1 VRNKATESKGIAMT
15 FRLFSA
21 VLPVLVSFLFSPVA
35 VAEPPALTLAN
46 VYQKGMSL
54 EGYWVSE
61 KLDGVRAYWTGEKFL
76 SRGGHEYR
84 APDWFSRKFPAH
96 PLDGELW
103 MGRGRFAELS
113 GVVRQVVP
121 DEDDWRRVRF
131 MVFDLPDQEATFDQR
146 LARLRVL
153 IEKVGSPY
161 MALVDQ
167 QRASTHENLM
177 RRLDEVVDIGG
188 EGLMLRLGASGY
200 RIGRSNDL
208 LKVKQYQDAEAVVV
222 QHLPGKGKYEGLMG
236 SLLVELENGRQ
247 FRIGS
252 GFSDA
257 ERASPPDPG
266 TVITFKYYGYT
277 ATGLP
282 RFASFLRIRNDEPAW

>member
-1 VRNKATESKGIAMT
+1 ML

-21 VLPVLVSFLFSPVA
+21 ALPVLIFLLFCPIA
-35 VAEPPALTLAN
+35 VAKPPELTLAN

-54 EGYWVSE
+54 DGYWVSE
-61 KLDGVRAYWTGEKFL
+61 KLDGVRAYWTGERFL

-84 APDWFSRKFPAH
+84 APTWFTEGFPDH

-113 GVVRQVVP
+113 GAVRREVP
-121 DEDDWRRVRF
+121 DDNDWQRIRF
-131 MVFDLPDQEATFDQR
+131 MVFDFPDKEATFDQR
-146 LARLRVL
+146 LTRLRVL
-153 IEKVGSPY
+153 IEEVGSPY

-167 QRASTHENLM
+167 QRASTHEKLM
-177 RRLDEVVDIGG
+177 QRLDEAVDGG
-188 EGLMLRLGASGY
+188 AEGLMLRLGGSGY
-200 RIGRSNDL
+200 RSGRSNDL

-222 QHLPGKGKYEGLMG
+222 RHLPGQGKFEGLMG
-236 SLLVELENGRQ
+236 SLLVELEDGRQ

-252 GFSDA
+252 GFTD
-257 ERASPPDPG
+257 EDRASPPDPG
-266 TVITFKYYGYT
+266 TTITFKYYGLT

-282 RFASFLRIRNDEPAW
+282 RFASFLRIRNDEPVR

>member
-1 VRNKATESKGIAMT
+1 MT

-35 VAEPPALTLAN
+35 AAVPPELTLAN
-46 VYQKGMSL
+46 VYQKGMPL
-54 EGYWVSE
+54 DGYWVSE

-84 APDWFSRKFPAH
+84 APDWFSKKFPGH

-121 DEDDWRRVRF
+121 DEDDWRRIRF

-177 RRLDEVVDIGG
+177 QRLDEIVDAGG

-200 RIGRSNDL
+200 RTGRSNDL
-208 LKVKQYQDAEAVVV
+208 LKAKQYQDAEAVVV

-252 GFSDA
+252 GFSDS
-257 ERASPPDPG
+257 ERASPPEPG
-266 TVITFKYYGYT
+266 SVITFKYYGHT

-282 RFASFLRIRNDEPAW
+282 RFASFLRIRSDEPAW

>member
-1 VRNKATESKGIAMT
+1 ML

-21 VLPVLVSFLFSPVA
+21 ALPVLIFLLFCPIA
-35 VAEPPALTLAN
+35 VAKPPKLTLAN

-54 EGYWVSE
+54 DGYWVSE
-61 KLDGVRAYWTGEKFL
+61 KLDGVRAYWTGERFL

-84 APDWFSRKFPAH
+84 APTWFTEGFPDH

-113 GVVRQVVP
+113 GAVRQEEP
-121 DEDDWRRVRF
+121 DDDDWQRIRF
-131 MVFDLPDQEATFDQR
+131 MVFDLPDKEAIFDQR

-153 IEKVGSPY
+153 IEEVGSPY
-161 MALVDQ
+161 MVLVDQ
-167 QRASTHENLM
+167 QRASTHEKLVQ
-177 RRLDEVVDIGG
+177 RLDEAVDGG
-188 EGLMLRLGASGY
+188 AEGLMLRLGGSGY
-200 RIGRSNDL
+200 RSGRSNDL

-222 QHLPGKGKYEGLMG
+222 RHLPGQGKFEGLMG
-236 SLLVELENGRQ
+236 SLLVELEDGRQ

-252 GFSDA
+252 GFTDE

-266 TVITFKYYGYT
+266 TTITFKYYGLT

-282 RFASFLRIRNDEPAW
+282 RFASFLRIRNDEPVR

>member
-1 VRNKATESKGIAMT
+1 MT

>member
-1 VRNKATESKGIAMT
+1 
-15 FRLFSA
+15 
-21 VLPVLVSFLFSPVA
+21 
-35 VAEPPALTLAN
+35 
-46 VYQKGMSL
+46 
-54 EGYWVSE
+54 
-61 KLDGVRAYWTGEKFL
+61 
-76 SRGGHEYR
+76 
-84 APDWFSRKFPAH
+84 
-96 PLDGELW
+96 
-103 MGRGRFAELS
+103 
-113 GVVRQVVP
+113 
-121 DEDDWRRVRF
+121 
-131 MVFDLPDQEATFDQR
+131 
-146 LARLRVL
+146 
-153 IEKVGSPY
+153 
-161 MALVDQ
+161 
-167 QRASTHENLM
+167 
-177 RRLDEVVDIGG
+177 
-188 EGLMLRLGASGY
+188 MLRLGASGY

>member
-1 VRNKATESKGIAMT
+1 MP
-15 FRLFSA
+15 FRLFSS
-21 VLPVLVSFLFSPVA
+21 VLPVLISLLFSPVV
-35 VAEPPALTLAN
+35 VAEPPELTLAN

-54 EGYWVSE
+54 DGYWVSE
-61 KLDGVRAYWTGEKFL
+61 KLDGVRSYWTGERFL

-84 APDWFSRKFPAH
+84 APGWFTKGFPAR

-113 GVVRQVVP
+113 GAVRQVVP
-121 DEDDWRRVRF
+121 DDDNWRRIRF
-131 MVFDLPDQEATFDQR
+131 MVFDLPDPEATFDQR
-146 LARLRVL
+146 LSRLRVL
-153 IEKVGSPY
+153 IERAGSPY
-161 MALVDQ
+161 LKLVDQ

-177 RRLDEVVDIGG
+177 LHLDKVVDGGG
-188 EGLMLRLGASGY
+188 EGLMLRLGASSY
-200 RIGRSNDL
+200 RGGRSNDL
-208 LKVKQYQDAEAVVV
+208 LKVKKYQDAEAVVIH
-222 QHLPGKGKYEGLMG
+222 HLPGKGKYEGLMG

-252 GFSDA
+252 GFSDS
-257 ERASPPDPG
+257 ERVSPPQPG
-266 TVITFKYYGYT
+266 TTITFKYYGLT

>member
-1 VRNKATESKGIAMT
+1 ML

-21 VLPVLVSFLFSPVA
+21 ALPVLISLLFSHMA
-35 VAEPPALTLAN
+35 VAKSPDLTLAN

-54 EGYWVSE
+54 DGYWVSE
-61 KLDGVRAYWTGEKFL
+61 KLDGVRAYWTGERFL

-84 APDWFSRKFPAH
+84 APTWFTEGFPDH

-113 GVVRQVVP
+113 GAVRQEVP
-121 DEDDWRRVRF
+121 DDDDWQRIRF
-131 MVFDLPDQEATFDQR
+131 MVFDLPDKEATFDQR

-153 IEKVGSPY
+153 IQEVGSPY

-167 QRASTHENLM
+167 QRASTHEKLM
-177 RRLDEVVDIGG
+177 QRLDEAVDGG
-188 EGLMLRLGASGY
+188 AEGLMLRLGSSGY
-200 RIGRSNDL
+200 RSGRSNDL

-222 QHLPGKGKYEGLMG
+222 RHLPGKGKFEGVMG
-236 SLLVELENGRQ
+236 SMVVELEDGRQ

-252 GFSDA
+252 GFTDG
-257 ERASPPDPG
+257 ERASPPNPG
-266 TVITFKYYGYT
+266 TTITFKYYGLT

-282 RFASFLRIRNDEPAW
+282 RFASFLRIRNDEPVR

>member
-1 VRNKATESKGIAMT
+1 ML

-21 VLPVLVSFLFSPVA
+21 ALPVLIFLLFCPIA
-35 VAEPPALTLAN
+35 VAKPPELTLAN

-54 EGYWVSE
+54 DGYWVSE
-61 KLDGVRAYWTGEKFL
+61 KLDGVRAYWTGERFL

-84 APDWFSRKFPAH
+84 APTWFTEGFPDH

-113 GVVRQVVP
+113 GAVRQEVP
-121 DEDDWRRVRF
+121 DDDDWQRIRF
-131 MVFDLPDQEATFDQR
+131 MVFDLPDKEATFDQR
-146 LARLRVL
+146 LTRLRVL
-153 IEKVGSPY
+153 IEEVGSPY

-167 QRASTHENLM
+167 QRASTHEKLM
-177 RRLDEVVDIGG
+177 QRLDEAVDGG
-188 EGLMLRLGASGY
+188 AEGLMLRLGGSGY
-200 RIGRSNDL
+200 RSGRSNDL

-222 QHLPGKGKYEGLMG
+222 RHLPGQGKFEGLMG
-236 SLLVELENGRQ
+236 SLLVELEDGRQ

-252 GFSDA
+252 GFTD
-257 ERASPPDPG
+257 EDRASPPDPG
-266 TVITFKYYGYT
+266 TTITFKYYGLT

-282 RFASFLRIRNDEPAW
+282 RFASFLRIRNDEPVR

>member
-1 VRNKATESKGIAMT
+1 MP
-15 FRLFSA
+15 FRFFSA
-21 VLPVLVSFLFSPVA
+21 VLPVLVSLLFSPVSA
-35 VAEPPALTLAN
+35 AEPPKLTLAN
-46 VYQKGMSL
+46 VYQKGMPL
-54 EGYWVSE
+54 DGYWVSE
-61 KLDGVRAYWTGEKFL
+61 KLDGVRAYWTGERFL

-84 APDWFSRKFPAH
+84 APDWFTRGFPER

-113 GVVRQVVP
+113 GAVRQVVP
-121 DEDDWRRVRF
+121 DDDDWRRIRF
-131 MVFDLPDQEATFDQR
+131 MVFDFPDKEATFDQR

-153 IEKVGSPY
+153 IEEVESPY

-167 QRASTHENLM
+167 QRASSHEHLM
-177 RRLDEVVDIGG
+177 LRLDKVVAVEG

-200 RIGRSNDL
+200 RSGRSNDL

-222 QHLPGKGKYEGLMG
+222 RHLPGKGKYEGLMG
-236 SLLVELENGRQ
+236 SLLVELEDGRQ

-252 GFSDA
+252 GFSDS
-257 ERASPPDPG
+257 ERASPPNPG
-266 TVITFKYYGYT
+266 TTITFKYYGLT

-282 RFASFLRIRNDEPAW
+282 RFASFLRIRNDEPAR

>member
-1 VRNKATESKGIAMT
+1 ML

-21 VLPVLVSFLFSPVA
+21 ALPVLISLLFCPIA
-35 VAEPPALTLAN
+35 AAKPPELTLAN

-54 EGYWVSE
+54 DGYWVSE
-61 KLDGVRAYWTGEKFL
+61 KLDGVRAYWTGERFL

-84 APDWFSRKFPAH
+84 APTWFTEGFPDH

-113 GVVRQVVP
+113 GAVRQEEP
-121 DEDDWRRVRF
+121 DDDDWQRIRF
-131 MVFDLPDQEATFDQR
+131 MVFDLPDKEAIFDQR

-153 IEKVGSPY
+153 IEEVGSPY
-161 MALVDQ
+161 MVLVDQ
-167 QRASTHENLM
+167 QRASTHEKLVQ
-177 RRLDEVVDIGG
+177 RLDEAVDGG
-188 EGLMLRLGASGY
+188 AEGLMLRLGGSGY
-200 RIGRSNDL
+200 RSGRSNDL

-222 QHLPGKGKYEGLMG
+222 RHLPGQGKFEGLMG
-236 SLLVELENGRQ
+236 SLLVELEDGRQ

-252 GFSDA
+252 GFTDE

-266 TVITFKYYGYT
+266 TTITFKYYGLT

-282 RFASFLRIRNDEPAW
+282 RFASFLRIRNDEPVR

>member
-1 VRNKATESKGIAMT
+1 MP
-15 FRLFSA
+15 FRLFSS
-21 VLPVLVSFLFSPVA
+21 VLPVLISLLFSPVA
-35 VAEPPALTLAN
+35 AAEPPELTLAN
-46 VYQKGMSL
+46 VYQKGMPL
-54 EGYWVSE
+54 DGYWVSE
-61 KLDGVRAYWTGEKFL
+61 KLDGVRAYWTGERFL

-84 APDWFSRKFPAH
+84 APGWFTKGFPAH

-113 GVVRQVVP
+113 GAVRQVVP
-121 DEDDWRRVRF
+121 DDDDWRRIRF
-131 MVFDLPDQEATFDQR
+131 MVFDLPDSEAMFDQR

-153 IEKVGSPY
+153 IERVGSPY
-161 MALVDQ
+161 LELVDQ

-177 RRLDEVVDIGG
+177 LHLDKVVDGEG
-188 EGLMLRLGASGY
+188 EGLMLRLGISGY
-200 RIGRSNDL
+200 QSGRSNDL

-222 QHLPGKGKYEGLMG
+222 HHLPGKGKYEGLMG

-252 GFSDA
+252 GFSDS
-257 ERASPPDPG
+257 ERVSPPEPG
-266 TVITFKYYGYT
+266 TTITFKHYGLT

-282 RFASFLRIRNDEPAW
+282 RFASFLRIRNDEPEW

>member
-1 VRNKATESKGIAMT
+1 ML

-21 VLPVLVSFLFSPVA
+21 ALPVLISLLFSHMA
-35 VAEPPALTLAN
+35 VGKPPELTLAN

-54 EGYWVSE
+54 DGYWVSE
-61 KLDGVRAYWTGEKFL
+61 KLDGVRAYWTGERFL
-76 SRGGHEYR
+76 SRGGYEYR
-84 APDWFSRKFPAH
+84 APGWFTKGFPDH

-113 GVVRQVVP
+113 GAVRQEEP
-121 DEDDWRRVRF
+121 DDDDWQRIRF
-131 MVFDLPDQEATFDQR
+131 MVFDLPDKEATFDQR
-146 LARLRVL
+146 LTRLRVL
-153 IEKVGSPY
+153 IEEVGSPY

-167 QRASTHENLM
+167 QRASTHEKLM
-177 RRLDEVVDIGG
+177 QRLDEAVDGG
-188 EGLMLRLGASGY
+188 AEGLMLRLGGSGY
-200 RIGRSNDL
+200 RSGRSNDL

-222 QHLPGKGKYEGLMG
+222 RHLPGQGKFEGLMG
-236 SLLVELENGRQ
+236 SLLVELEDGRQ

-252 GFSDA
+252 GFTDG

-266 TVITFKYYGYT
+266 TTITFKYYGLT

-282 RFASFLRIRNDEPAW
+282 RFASFLRIRNDEPVR